1 LSTLADG
8 RDVFLLEETSGAKI
22 RTVIDPE
29 DPEYLEK
36 WVARFEE
43 ELIGGPE
50 ELKEWI
56 SVNCGSYEKLHA
68 LMYIYGEMD
77 DIHTF
82 RLLLGYFWT
91 CCDNIGV
98 YRDELANLLSDG
110 VDGPYTQVPE
120 LMDEKELAALDLLPE
135 QITIYRGCGPVNKN
149 GLSWSQDLEVAMRFP
164 LLARFHSDQPILL
177 TATIKKKRIAALKLD
192 RGEQELIVV
201 DLPESCWTE
210 EPIIDLP
217 PRKLCESTAQ

>member
-8 RDVFLLEETSGAKI
+8 RDISLLEKTSGAKI
-22 RTVIDPE
+22 HTVIDPE
-29 DPEYLEK
+29 DPERLEK
-36 WVARFEE
+36 WEARFKE
-43 ELIGGPE
+43 ELVGDPE
-50 ELKEWI
+50 QLKKWI
-56 SVNCGSYEKLHA
+56 SVYCGSYEKLHA
-68 LMYIYGEMD
+68 LMYIYHEMG

-110 VDGPYTQVPE
+110 VDGLYTQVPE
-120 LMDEKELAALDLLPE
+120 LMDEEELAALDSLPAE
-135 QITIYRGCGPVNKN
+135 ITIYRGCGPLNKN
-149 GLSWSQDLEVAMRFP
+149 GLSWSLDREVAMWFP
-164 LLARFHSDQPILL
+164 FSGRFHSDQPILL
-177 TATIKKKRIAALKLD
+177 TATIKKKRIAALKLH

-210 EPIIDLP
+210 EPIIDPP
-217 PRKLCESTAQ
+217 PRKL